1 MSDKRRRPPLTHFP
15 SVPLTE
21 IGGRTGKHS
30 RIVSDVLSDLEKL
43 DEHSALKI
51 DLAAVGQDK
60 AALRSALHRGARKKN
75 VELLT
80 ASDDAS
86 LYVFRRAPKIA
97 AVG

>member
-1 MSDKRRRPPLTHFP
+1 MSAKRRRPPPHFP

-43 DEHSALKI
+43 DEHSAIKI
-51 DLAAVGQDK
+51 DLAQVGQDK
-60 AALRSALHRGARKKN
+60 AALRSALHRGARKKK

-80 ASDDAS
+80 ASDDGS
-86 LYVFRRAPKIA
+86 LYVFGRTPKIPP
-97 AVG
+97 VG